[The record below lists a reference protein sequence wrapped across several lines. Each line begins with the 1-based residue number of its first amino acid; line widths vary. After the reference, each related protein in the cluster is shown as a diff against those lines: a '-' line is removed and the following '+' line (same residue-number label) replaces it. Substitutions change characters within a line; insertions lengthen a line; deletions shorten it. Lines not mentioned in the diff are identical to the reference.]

1 MQLVIMQVHTVSDF
15 GSFSTHHQNAL
26 YVLRIIV
33 SKLGDIGEVLGCS
46 TRFKH
51 GGGSVQTE

>member
-15 GSFSTHHQNAL
+15 GSFSTHPL

-46 TRFKH
+46 RFKH
-51 GGGSVQTE
+51 GGGSVQIK